1 MERLGDT
8 GNIIV
13 LNGLFQK
20 PTNCKS
26 HHQKHTSTESRN
38 PACSEIKA
46 LILELPVMTGSVSS
60 LFQRFSF
67 SHSLRPFSASLG
79 ALAFHLEKN
88 TAALLSPLILSLFA
102 GTATFGSG
110 GLQWWNNVFFP

>member
-8 GNIIV
+8 GNNIV
-13 LNGLFQK
+13 LNGLIQE

-26 HHQKHTSTESRN
+26 HHQKSASTESRN
-38 PACSEIKA
+38 SACSEIKA
-46 LILELPVMTGSVSS
+46 LILELPVMIGSVFS

-67 SHSLRPFSASLG
+67 SHSLRPFSVFLG

-88 TAALLSPLILSLFA
+88 TTALLSPLILSLFA

-110 GLQWWNNVFFP
+110 GLQWRNNVFFP